1 MKRPHEMLH
10 LNLKYGVIM
19 DHTIDCVEFS
29 FLFGRIKFD
38 FEAKWH
44 RKQKL

>member
-1 MKRPHEMLH
+1 MKRPHEMLQ

-19 DHTIDCVEFS
+19 DHTIDCVEFFIS
-29 FLFGRIKFD
+29 VRTHKFD

-44 RKQKL
+44 RKQKV